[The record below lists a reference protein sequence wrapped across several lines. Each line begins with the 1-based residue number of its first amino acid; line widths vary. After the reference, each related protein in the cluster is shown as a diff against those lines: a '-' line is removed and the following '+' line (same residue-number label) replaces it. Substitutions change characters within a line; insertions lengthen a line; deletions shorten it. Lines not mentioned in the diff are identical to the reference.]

1 MQTVAVIGAGL
12 KGRAFAMACARAGY
26 RVILEDVMPSKL
38 RDASVD
44 FSGQDGVMEF
54 ATTVE
59 DAVRE
64 ADFAIDFVPD
74 ELESKLELV
83 CMIDRMAPPKTFVMV
98 QTTALSVSDLA
109 ACTYRADKCVGVR
122 LGDGEVSL
130 VRGVRTAET
139 SVDEVSGLFAALGWA
154 TVSLDDRVVVM

>member
-38 RDASVD
+38 RDALVE
-44 FSGQDGVMEF
+44 FPGQEGVMEF
-54 ATTVE
+54 ASTVE

-83 CMIDRMAPPKTFVMV
+83 CMIDRMAPPRTVVMV

-109 ACTYRADKCVGVR
+109 ACTYRAEKCVGVR

-130 VRGVRTAET
+130 VRGLKTAEA
-139 SVDEVSGLFAALGWA
+139 SANEVAGLFAALGCT
-154 TVSLDDRVVVM
+154 TVYLEDRVVVM